1 MSVCNPILVAFGSNA
16 DDDPRLNAD
25 LVRSAIARCNAT
37 LGTLRNVSDLFQTP
51 AFPAGSGPDYVNACA
66 CFDTGLEPSHV
77 LERVHAIEAEM
88 GRVRTKRWGQRVI
101 DIDLLAAGDRVLPDA
116 ATVQGWIDL
125 PLERKKREAPGT
137 LILPHP
143 RLQDRGFVL
152 VPLAQIAPDWRHP
165 LLDETVQ
172 GLLDRL
178 DPAETAEISRI

>member
-1 MSVCNPILVAFGSNA
+1 
-16 DDDPRLNAD
+16 
-25 LVRSAIARCNAT
+25 
-37 LGTLRNVSDLFQTP
+37 
-51 AFPAGSGPDYVNACA
+51 
-66 CFDTGLEPSHV
+66 
-77 LERVHAIEAEM
+77 M

-125 PLERKKREAPGT
+125 PLERQKREAPGT